1 MRFPIWRIGVFIA
14 AVVWP
19 LLWLYQA
26 WAEVLGPD
34 PGKVLVDR
42 LGLGALVLLLVT
54 LSVTPLQKL
63 TGWAGWVAVRRQL
76 GLWCF
81 AYVVLHLSS
90 YTAFILGFD
99 WSQLGVELRK
109 RPYISIGTLGFL
121 CLLAM
126 AVTSNRYSQRR
137 LGSRW
142 KKLHRLAYVVLGL
155 GLLHMLWIVRA
166 DLKEW
171 AVYASIGILLL
182 VLRIPPVTRRIP
194 RLMAKKPSS
203 ARKAKLSVDGK
214 S

>member
-1 MRFPIWRIGVFIA
+1 MRFPVWRIGVFIVIA
-14 AVVWP
+14 VWP

-26 WAEVLGPD
+26 WADVLGPD

-42 LGLGALVLLLVT
+42 LGLGTLVLLLIT
-54 LSVTPLQKL
+54 LSMTPLQKI
-63 TGWAGWVAVRRQL
+63 TGWAGWIAVRRQL

-81 AYVVLHLSS
+81 AYVVLHLSG

-109 RPYISIGTLGFL
+109 RPYIIVGTLGFL
-121 CLLAM
+121 CLLAL

-137 LGSRW
+137 LGARW
-142 KKLHRLAYVVLGL
+142 KKLHRLAYVILGL

-171 AVYASIGILLL
+171 AVYASIGALLL
-182 VLRIPPVTRRIP
+182 VLRVPPVTRRIP
-194 RLMAKKPSS
+194 RLMAKKTPP
-203 ARKAKLSVDGK
+203 ARKA
-214 S
+214 

>member
-1 MRFPIWRIGVFIA
+1 MRFPFWRIGVFIA
-14 AVVWP
+14 AAVWP
-19 LLWLYQA
+19 LIWLYQA
-26 WAEVLGPD
+26 WADVLGPD

-42 LGLGALVLLLVT
+42 LGLGTLVLLLIT
-54 LSVTPLQKL
+54 LSITPLQKL

-81 AYVVLHLSS
+81 AYVVLHMSG

-109 RPYISIGTLGFL
+109 RPYIIVGTLGFL
-121 CLLAM
+121 CLLAL

-137 LGSRW
+137 LGARW
-142 KKLHRLAYVVLGL
+142 KKLHRLVYVILGL

-171 AVYASIGILLL
+171 AVYASIGALLIA
-182 VLRIPPVTRRIP
+182 LRLPPVARRIP
-194 RLMAKKPSS
+194 RLMAKKSPS
-203 ARKAKLSVDGK
+203 ARKA
-214 S
+214 

>member
-1 MRFPIWRIGVFIA
+1 MRYPLWRIGVFI
-14 AVVWP
+14 VVLVWP

-26 WAEVLGPD
+26 WEDVLGPD

-54 LSVTPLQKL
+54 LSMAPLQKL
-63 TGWAGWVAVRRQL
+63 TGWAGWNDVRRQL

-81 AYVVLHLSS
+81 TYALLHLTG
-90 YTAFILGFD
+90 YCAFILGFD

-109 RPYISIGTLGFL
+109 RPYIIVGALGFL
-121 CLLAM
+121 GLLAL

-137 LGSRW
+137 LGARW
-142 KKLHRLAYVVLGL
+142 KQLHRLAYVILGL

-171 AVYASIGILLL
+171 AIYASIGALLL
-182 VLRIPPVTRRIP
+182 VLRLPPLARRIP
-194 RLMAKKPSS
+194 RLMVKKGSSAKK
-203 ARKAKLSVDGK
+203 A
-214 S
+214 

>member
-1 MRFPIWRIGVFIA
+1 MRYPLWRIGVFIVA
-14 AVVWP
+14 AVWP

-26 WAEVLGPD
+26 WIFALGPD

-42 LGLGALVLLLVT
+42 LGVGTLILLLIT
-54 LSVTPLQKL
+54 LSMTPLQRL
-63 TGWAGWVAVRRQL
+63 TGWAGWIAVRRQL

-81 AYVVLHLSS
+81 AYVVMHLSA
-90 YTAFILGFD
+90 YLVFILGLD

-109 RPYISIGTLGFL
+109 RPYIIVGSLGFL
-121 CLLAM
+121 GLLALTI
-126 AVTSNRYSQRR
+126 TSNRYSQRR

-142 KKLHRLAYVVLGL
+142 KKLHRLAYGVLGL

-171 AVYASIGILLL
+171 AIYASIGALLL

-194 RLMAKKPSS
+194 RLIAKKTPS
-203 ARKAKLSVDGK
+203 ATKA
-214 S
+214 